1 MTEID
6 KPTDRRRLLR
16 RAGTLAAGVA
26 GAGVAGAVTATPA
39 AAAAKN
45 ADGPATFTTHDPGG
59 AAVTCSNT
67 FQELGGGGTGP
78 ALRLVPFG
86 DSLYHAAPAGSLSA
100 DRFGIPWVS
109 IAYSENNTNA
119 HRLLTTFNSNTIVPI
134 FPTRAV
140 DTRTAATRT
149 RIIDPSVL
157 DSAGRLPRNRTMD
170 VDLSDLAFFPDAVL
184 LNATVTGQT
193 TAGYLTVF
201 PWLGTQPGIA
211 SLNYSPNQNLTN
223 LVFTA
228 YGHDSGQSPASGI
241 SVFTSQ
247 LTHVILDVVGFVIG
261 NGAVNPAVVP
271 GALAPTGGAA
281 VTDAAQRRAQAMRK
295 SKPRWE

>member
-26 GAGVAGAVTATPA
+26 GAGVAAAVVATPA
-39 AAAAKN
+39 G
-45 ADGPATFTTHDPGG
+45 AD
-59 AAVTCSNT
+59 S
-67 FQELGGGGTGP
+67 
-78 ALRLVPFG
+78 
-86 DSLYHAAPAGSLSA
+86 
-100 DRFGIPWVS
+100 
-109 IAYSENNTNA
+109 
-119 HRLLTTFNSNTIVPI
+119 HRLLTTVSSNTIVPI

-140 DTRTAATRT
+140 DTRSAATRT
-149 RIIDPSVL
+149 RIINPWVL
-157 DSAGRLPRNRTMD
+157 DSAGRLSKNQTMD

-201 PWLGTQPGIA
+201 PWLGTRPGIA

-228 YGHDSGQSPASGI
+228 YGHDAGTSPASGV

-261 NGAVNPAVVP
+261 DGAVNPAVLP
-271 GALAPTGGAA
+271 E
-281 VTDAAQRRAQAMRK
+281 RRAPATRK
-295 SKPRWE
+295 TKPRWE